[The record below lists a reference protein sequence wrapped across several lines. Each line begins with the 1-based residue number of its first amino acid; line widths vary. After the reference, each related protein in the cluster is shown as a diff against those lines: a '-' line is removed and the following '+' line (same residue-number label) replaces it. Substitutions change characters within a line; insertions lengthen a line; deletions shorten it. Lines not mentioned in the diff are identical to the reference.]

1 MRILLTEENCL
12 QSEAILLP
20 LAEAGYVIECIKN
33 PTAVRLADSLFD
45 IVVLS
50 AGLSTGERDSLK
62 DLLRATGRE
71 LPLLIMMTCSQLAD
85 QRSGWADADI
95 DGYIATPFD
104 AESLLACL
112 RNARRRREG
121 QGAPLISNG
130 EIVLDPASYQAV
142 DLLNGKIHRLSIR
155 EFTLMQALMSQPGRP
170 LSRRE
175 LESKLYGWGE
185 GIESNAVEFFIHS
198 LRKKMGSGAIKNI
211 RGVGWMIS
219 S

>member
-12 QSEAILLP
+12 QSEAILPP
-20 LAEAGYVIECIKN
+20 LREAGYAMECIKH
-33 PTAVRLADSLFD
+33 PTGELLADSHFD
-45 IVVLS
+45 IVILS
-50 AGLSTGERDSLK
+50 AGLPPGEKESLK
-62 DLLRATGRE
+62 DLLRVTGRE
-71 LPLLIMMTCSQLAD
+71 LPLLIMMTCSEAAGE
-85 QRSGWADADI
+85 RSGCTDTDI

-112 RNARRRREG
+112 HNARRRREG

-142 DLLNGKIHRLSIR
+142 NLLSGEVHRLSIR
-155 EFTLMQALMSQPGRP
+155 EFALMQALISQPGRP

-211 RGVGWMIS
+211 RGVGWMVS